1 MSVRRAHQFC
11 LPKLEGYSNKDAVKT
26 DIVAT
31 LHNFTDLRPSRD
43 VFQSNGQSRDMV
55 NLKGTIP
62 VLYKGT
68 TYNIPICLYLDR
80 QHPHQP
86 PICLVKPTDAMS
98 VRVGDHVDEDGRVT
112 LPYQREWSHPNS
124 DIVTFIQM
132 MQIHFGEVCPVFTRS
147 KSVSRNAVGFCRTN
161 LENYP
166 NKDSVK
172 SDLDKTLKH
181 FTDLRL
187 SRAAFVCD
195 GGNRTMVRVSG
206 TIPVLHR
213 GSTYN
218 VPICL
223 YLDRQHPHQPPI
235 CLVKPTDAMSV
246 RVGDHVDEDG
256 RVTLPY
262 QREWSHPN
270 SDIVTFI
277 QMMQIHFGE
286 VCPVF
291 TRSKSV
297 SRNAVAFCRTNLEN
311 YPNKD
316 SVKSDLD
323 KTLKRFTDLRLSR
336 AAFVCDGGNRIMVRV
351 SGTIP
356 VLHRGSTYN
365 VPICMFVEHEH
376 PQLPPISFVQ
386 PTANMVVHAGRCVDA
401 TGRINLP
408 YQQSWRNS
416 SSRQSDIVGLVE
428 AMHQQF
434 SAEPPVYTIPAA
446 AAGGVSECL
455 EMK

>member
-1 MSVRRAHQFC
+1 MSVRRAHEFC
-11 LPKLEGYSNKDAVKT
+11 LTKLEGYSNKDAVKT

-62 VLYKGT
+62 VFYKGT

-147 KSVSRNAVGFCRTN
+147 KSVSRNAV
-161 LENYP
+161 E
-166 NKDSVK
+166 
-172 SDLDKTLKH
+172 
-181 FTDLRL
+181 
-187 SRAAFVCD
+187 
-195 GGNRTMVRVSG
+195 
-206 TIPVLHR
+206 
-213 GSTYN
+213 
-218 VPICL
+218 
-223 YLDRQHPHQPPI
+223 
-235 CLVKPTDAMSV
+235 
-246 RVGDHVDEDG
+246 
-256 RVTLPY
+256 
-262 QREWSHPN
+262 
-270 SDIVTFI
+270 
-277 QMMQIHFGE
+277 
-286 VCPVF
+286 
-291 TRSKSV
+291 
-297 SRNAVAFCRTNLEN
+297 FCRTNLEN

-336 AAFVCDGGNRIMVRV
+336 AAFVCDGGNRTMVRV

-401 TGRINLP
+401 TSRINLP

-416 SSRQSDIVGLVE
+416 SSRRSDIVGLVE
-428 AMHQQF
+428 AMQQQF

-446 AAGGVSECL
+446 AAGGVSGTGTSDPPAYSQLYPGGGCPTPSVLPPPYTREGIR
-455 EMK
+455 